1 MQSVSGLQ
9 KAKFITLAIIVN
21 SIKKSL
27 QRIEDF
33 YMTQGYK
40 GDELRK
46 ILSKDKDYQ
55 KLLQERKQKL
65 TKKISLTKIEGK
77 KYVMSIDQDYE
88 ILSKVKQLERLK
100 INKEEKFLI
109 KFIRTQLEHDWRKW
123 LIKELDKILLKYKK
137 SPRN

>member
-1 MQSVSGLQ
+1 M
-9 KAKFITLAIIVN
+9 
-21 SIKKSL
+21 KKSL

-33 YMTQGYK
+33 YMSQGYK

-65 TKKISLTKIEGK
+65 TKKISLTKTEEK

-88 ILSKVKQLERLK
+88 ILSKVKQLEKLEL
-100 INKEEKFLI
+100 NKRRSF
-109 KFIRTQLEHDWRKW
+109 
-123 LIKELDKILLKYKK
+123 
-137 SPRN
+137 

>member
-123 LIKELDKILLKYKK
+123 LIKELDKILLKYKR